1 MFKEDS
7 PSVEPVDRQLL
18 HAANDRGDGAKING
32 VAACG
37 GVAFALLAEFFPR
50 RVTFEPRARLYFQP
64 TLPMNLPSMPFVR
77 LRPIRPCALFAGALS
92 LFASWVHADPL
103 HADLA
108 TYQAI
113 PGLVATV
120 AGESLTVTW
129 DGDHNAELRLK
140 FGIEGGTPT
149 IQELALRAK
158 GGAWRTLATNV
169 RPEFRVVSGLRRIT
183 QQQLRPDSIQALGGK
198 VSPEVW
204 ELYRK
209 NGEWVDQAV
218 KEGQI
223 KIEDVERW
231 KWDAFWDSPLYVEGS
246 GVRPPSHGTSI
257 PPLHGIFDQ
266 PGLPRQPEE
275 ITRAT
280 ASYQAT
286 GCTVRTNGARLEITF
301 PGVELGVFAGK
312 LEYDVFKGS
321 NLIHQIVLAKTEKPS
336 VAFKYDGGITGLPIT
351 PESRVVWRDLSNRA
365 QNYEFGG
372 PVSGGAV
379 TVWNN
384 NRVIAAEL
392 KGGSLAVFPTPHSFY
407 WARESSQNLGYA
419 WYRKD
424 TAATFSLGV
433 RQAEN
438 EEDPEFF
445 HNFTLYSARPGTWQ
459 RMPVFLYVS
468 PDAAGTALDAALAF
482 THGDRFK
489 ALPGFQVMGSHYHV
503 GFLGRLEKS
512 GSLDTRLNDIDAAKG
527 IGINIYGIID
537 TNNGRKG
544 QGRLAAQAE
553 YYEAARQHSDRNF
566 LIMPNEELTGG
577 PMALELGGH
586 SDIMISKPIY
596 WIAKRAAGQPLVT
609 TDPKYGKVY
618 NLGTAAD
625 MIEMSHLENV
635 VIYEPHPRSKGSTG
649 FPDAIKDKPHFLDE
663 NFRGLGWRW
672 GMGIDASE
680 IRLGQIRVLDLWDEM
695 NNWMAARDLPPK
707 FLQAISEA
715 RSDIGE
721 RGRPSYDDNYGMSP
735 VNYMKIGPLPTVDD
749 MSPIINAMKAGNHFA
764 TSGEVLIPNY
774 ALTGTG
780 AKRTITADV
789 EWTFPLDFVEVVW
802 GDGKTTDRQII
813 STADLPAFGKKHFEI
828 PFDATGK
835 KWVRFAAWDIATNGA
850 FVQPTKL

>member
-1 MFKEDS
+1 MQPLWRFDL
-7 PSVEPVDRQLL
+7 VEKFVWAALVVAPLLPVP
-18 HAANDRGDGAKING
+18 A
-32 VAACG
+32 
-37 GVAFALLAEFFPR
+37 
-50 RVTFEPRARLYFQP
+50 
-64 TLPMNLPSMPFVR
+64 VR
-77 LRPIRPCALFAGALS
+77 
-92 LFASWVHADPL
+92 ADPL
-103 HADLA
+103 HADLSA
-108 TYQAI
+108 YHAV
-113 PGLVATV
+113 PGLTAVV
-120 AGESLTVTW
+120 NGESLVVTW
-129 DGDHNAELRLK
+129 QGDHEAELRLR
-140 FGIEGGTPT
+140 FGLEGGTPT
-149 IQELALRAK
+149 MQEISLRPKA
-158 GGAWRTLATNV
+158 GAWRELAAGV

-198 VSPEVW
+198 VSPQIW

-209 NGEWVDQAV
+209 NGEWVDEAV

-223 KIEDVERW
+223 KKADVDRW
-231 KWDAFWDSPLYVEGS
+231 KWEAFWDSPLYVEGS

-266 PGLPRQPEE
+266 PGLPRQPAE

-280 ASYQAT
+280 ASYHAT
-286 GCTVRTNGARLEITF
+286 GCTVKTNGARLEITF
-301 PGVELGVFAGK
+301 PGVELGVFTGT
-312 LEYDVFKGS
+312 LEYDIFKGS
-321 NLIHQIVLAKTEKPS
+321 NLVHQIVLAKTDQPS
-336 VAFKYDGGITGLPIT
+336 VAFKYDGGLTGLPLS
-351 PESRVVWRDLSNRA
+351 PAARVVWRDLSNRR
-365 QNYEFGG
+365 QEFEFGSPPAG
-372 PVSGGAV
+372 NV

-392 KGGSLAVFPTPHSFY
+392 SGGSIALFPTPHSFY
-407 WARESSQNLGYA
+407 WARESSENLGYG

-433 RQAEN
+433 QQAEK

-459 RMPVFLYVS
+459 RMPVFLYLNPEPS
-468 PDAAGTALDAALAF
+468 GTAALDAALAF

-489 ALPGFQVMGSHYHV
+489 ALPGYQVMGSHYHV
-503 GFLGRLEKS
+503 GFVKRLEHS

-527 IGINIYGIID
+527 IGLNIYGIID
-537 TNNGRKG
+537 TSNGK

-553 YYEAARQHSDRNF
+553 YYDAARRHSDKSF
-566 LIMPNEELTGG
+566 LVMPNEELTGG

-586 SDIMISKPIY
+586 SDIMISKPVY

-609 TDPKYGKVY
+609 IDPTYGKVY

-625 MIEMSHLENV
+625 MIEMTHRENAV
-635 VIYEPHPRSKGSTG
+635 LYEPHPRSKGSTG
-649 FPDAIKDKPHFLDE
+649 FPDALKDKPHFLDE

-695 NNWMAARDLPPK
+695 NTWMAARNLPPK

-735 VNYMKIGPLPTVDD
+735 VNYLQLDRLPTVDD
-749 MSPIINAMKAGNHFA
+749 MSPIINAMKAGRYFV
-764 TSGEVLIPNY
+764 TSGEVLISNY

-780 AKRTITADV
+780 DQRTIAADL
-789 EWTFPLDFVEVVW
+789 EWTFPLNFVEVVW
-802 GDGKTTDRQII
+802 GDGTTTDRQII
-813 STADLPAFGKKHFEI
+813 STTDLPAFGKKHFEL
-828 PFDATGK
+828 PFNAAGK
-835 KWVRFAAWDIATNGA
+835 KWVRFAAWDIATDGA
-850 FVQPTKL
+850 FVQPIMLGGK